1 VRLNPWLATFN
12 PESRFSGFTDIDGTV
27 AFYLRVNA
35 LATSKDVVLD
45 LDCGQGT
52 YANDPVI
59 AMPKSGSCRSGGA
72 AGAGVKTRGWTST
85 SCCGKGRSNASR
97 GT

>member
-1 VRLNPWLATFN
+1 MRLNPWLATFN

-35 LATSKDVVLD
+35 LATSKDIVLD
-45 LDCGQGT
+45 FACGQGT

-59 AMPKSGSCRSGGA
+59 AMPKLLPGLRSSQTFVPLRDWFTLG
-72 AGAGVKTRGWTST
+72 
-85 SCCGKGRSNASR
+85 
-97 GT
+97 